1 MIGKR
6 TLWTLAAAAALT
18 LATAAGPAA
27 ASEADQAGAE
37 IGPAVGS
44 PAPGFEL
51 AAVAGGAEHTLSEHL
66 EERPVVMVF
75 FRGSW

>member
-6 TLWTLAAAAALT
+6 ALWTLTVAAALT
-18 LATAAGPAA
+18 LAAAAGPAA
-27 ASEADQAGAE
+27 AETTEEGAE

-44 PAPGFEL
+44 PAPDFEL
-51 AAVAGGAEHTLSEHL
+51 AAVTGGAEHTLSEHL
-66 EERPVVMVF
+66 GERPVVMVF

>member
-6 TLWTLAAAAALT
+6 TLWSLAAAAALA
-18 LATAAGPAA
+18 LAMAAGPAA
-27 ASEADQAGAE
+27 ASEADPAGAE

-44 PAPGFEL
+44 PAPDFEL
-51 AAVAGGAEHTLSEHL
+51 AAVTDGAEHTLSEHL
-66 EERPVVMVF
+66 GERPVVMVF